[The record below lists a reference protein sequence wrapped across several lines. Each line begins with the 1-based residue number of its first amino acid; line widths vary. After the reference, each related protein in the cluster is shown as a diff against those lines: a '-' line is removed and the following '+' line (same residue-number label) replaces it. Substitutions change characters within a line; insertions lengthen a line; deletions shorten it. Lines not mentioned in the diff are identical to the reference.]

1 MKKFKFNVEL
11 SLTRK
16 EWSLL
21 CFLLDS
27 YISMVDSFSIFVEF
41 EKGLVS
47 DLKSLR
53 EKISII

>member
-1 MKKFKFNVEL
+1 MKRFKFNVEL
-11 SLTRK
+11 SLTRR

-27 YISMVDSFSIFVEF
+27 YISMVDSFSVFVVF
-41 EKGLVS
+41 EKDLVS